1 MFPTLQIGSF
11 SIPVAQ
17 FSLLL
22 AFWFGISLA
31 EKLAPR
37 HNVPADKLYNLV
49 FTGLIT
55 GLVGARLGVV
65 FQYPQAFIQ
74 SPLSLISLN
83 TSLFDT
89 FSGIAAAMVGM
100 LVYGQ
105 RARLTLRESLD
116 ALTPILAVLMVGIAF
131 AHIASG
137 QAFGME
143 TSLPWGID
151 LLGAK
156 RHPSQFYEL
165 ATATIIMWWVLQH
178 FKPNQQPARLFLEF
192 VTLSAAARL
201 LLDAFRGDSATL
213 SGGFRIAQITALGVM
228 ATSLALLDIIHRKS

>member
-1 MFPTLQIGSF
+1 MLPTLQIGSF

-55 GLVGARLGVV
+55 GLIGARLGVV

-83 TSLFDT
+83 TNLIDPFT
-89 FSGIAAAMVGM
+89 GLAAAMIGM
-100 LVYGQ
+100 LAYGQ
-105 RARLTLRESLD
+105 RARLTLRETLD
-116 ALTPILAVLMVGIAF
+116 ALTPILAVLMIGIAF

-143 TSLPWGID
+143 TNLPWGIN
-151 LLGAK
+151 LLGTK

-165 ATATIIMWWVLQH
+165 AMAAIILGWLLQH
-178 FKPNQQPARLFLEF
+178 FKSKQQPARLFLEF
-192 VTLSAAARL
+192 ATLSAGARL
-201 LLDAFRGDSATL
+201 FLEAFRGDSATL
-213 SGGFRIAQITALGVM
+213 PGGFRIAQIIALVVM
-228 ATSLALLDIIHRKS
+228 ATTLALLDIIHRKS